1 MDKNLDNYQQRIAEL
16 EATNLLLRDQLDEA
30 QRTNQQITQE
40 VKQVRE
46 RLRQVQPS
54 EQTLYMVL
62 DNMPEAAF
70 WKDRDCVYLG
80 CNKQFSKAA
89 GLASPEEIIGKTD
102 FDLPWKLEETEWF
115 RELDR
120 RVMESDT
127 PELGI
132 VELQSQADGKQ
143 HWLETNKIPLHNSQ
157 GTVVGVLGT
166 FIEITARVEAE
177 NQLKQLNEDLEQRVE
192 QRTQELQT
200 SQSRLQ
206 RLTDNLPGLIFQF
219 QLEANGTRSFPYV
232 SEGCRDIYEL
242 EPHNFLQCFDLVHAC
257 DRDALEQALQ
267 VSALT
272 LSGFQHEHRIIT
284 PTGQLK
290 WVQTI
295 ARPEQKTDD
304 LIVWDGLIIEVSDR
318 KQAEKEQQRLLSILE
333 ATPDIVGICDAQGNH
348 LYLNRAGQTLLEIAP
363 QELQQVSIQSCHPP
377 EIFKEIE
384 SVAIPT
390 AIQTG
395 MWHGETSLRSQSG
408 RKFPVSQVI
417 LAHRDEDGNLEFLSS
432 VMRDISA
439 LKAAQRAFRES
450 ETKYQQI
457 LDAITDMV
465 LVKGEKSHIVWA
477 NQAFRDYYGM
487 GNDKLQGLIDADFNH
502 PDYTQQY
509 VRDDAYV
516 YESGQSLE
524 VEEPVTRHDGVVRQ
538 FNTIKSAI
546 RNENGQIKWTV
557 GVSRDITGRK
567 RAEERLRR
575 KEAQYRQVF
584 ETVTDGLSI
593 LNLETGEVIE
603 ANPAYYQMH
612 GYSYK
617 ERISLFPKHYIH
629 QNSQQTYQKFITA
642 IQSGKT
648 FSGQATNIHRDG
660 SFIDIEV
667 KGVPFIY
674 KEKPHALCVL
684 RDIRQRLQLEAE
696 RKRQEQAFR
705 SIVVGTANQTG
716 APFFRACVK
725 QLASVLN
732 VSYALIAEVVD
743 KEGQKFAQ
751 TLAFWKGSAFGDNFE
766 YDLSGTPCLNI
777 FQTRTICRYASS
789 VQKLFPQDF
798 DLVELNAQ
806 SYVGIPILSPNGQ
819 FLGFIAVLDTLPME
833 QGIELQTSV
842 LEIFAAR
849 AGAEMERI
857 QVEKALMA
865 STEKVRQQAQRE
877 QLLNHIAN
885 QIRTS
890 LDLDSI
896 VETAVREIQQ
906 FLGVDRCHF
915 AWYVPATHHC
925 EAYWNIKSEVQAP
938 GLPSLVGQYRAS
950 SFGAL
955 NDKLLQQEILQI
967 DDVSTIEDAEV
978 KGVLNALGN
987 RSMLVLPVRADSEN
1001 FGLISCI
1008 QSQAVRP
1015 WLAGELELLKAVV
1028 AQLEIALNQADL
1040 LAQSQARAQE
1050 LEILLNQLRRAQSQL
1065 VQSEKMSSLGQ
1076 MVAGVAHEINNPVSF
1091 IYGNLTHAKTYTEDL
1106 VRLIE
1111 LYQHHNA
1118 QGIPE
1123 IQTLIEEIELDFLK
1137 QDLPKLF
1144 QSMEVGTERI
1154 REIIKSLR
1162 LFSRLDEADI
1172 KQVNLHDGIDST
1184 LTILQ
1189 TRLRAQHW
1197 RPEIKVIKTYDQLPQ
1212 IECYAGQLNQVF
1224 MNLLSNAVDAIE
1236 ERDQGRTWQQ
1246 MEQEPSQIEICTQF
1260 LGHLKQPAVAI
1271 AISDNGAGVSE
1282 NAIDQ
1287 VFNPFF
1293 TTKPVGKGTGLGLSI
1308 SYQIITETHGGTITY
1323 NSPPGQGTTF
1333 TITLPIQ

>member
-1 MDKNLDNYQQRIAEL
+1 MDKNLEHYQQRIAEL
-16 EATNLLLRDQLDEA
+16 EAANQTLQAQLDQAAKVNRQAKEL
-30 QRTNQQITQE
+30 QRLQT
-40 VKQVRE
+40 
-46 RLRQVQPS
+46 QPS
-54 EQTLYMVL
+54 AEMLYVVL

-70 WKDRDCVYLG
+70 WKDRNSKYLG

-89 GLASPEEIIGKTD
+89 GLTSPEEIIGKSD
-102 FDLPWKLEETEWF
+102 FDLPWTLEETKWF
-115 RELDR
+115 RDWDR

-143 HWLETNKIPLHNSQ
+143 YWLETNKIPLHDSQ
-157 GTVVGVLGT
+157 GTVIGVLGT
-166 FIEITARVEAE
+166 FMEITARVDAE

-206 RLTDNLPGLIFQF
+206 RLADNLPGLIFQF
-219 QLEANGTRSFPYV
+219 RLDADGTRSFPYV
-232 SEGCRDIYEL
+232 SEGCRDIYGL
-242 EPHNFLQCFDLVHAC
+242 EPNNFSQCFDLVHKC
-257 DRDALEQALQ
+257 DRDALEQAFQ

-272 LSGFQHEHRIIT
+272 LSGIQHDHRIIT
-284 PTGQLK
+284 PDGQLK

-295 ARPEQKTDD
+295 AKPEQKTDD
-304 LIVWDGLIIEVSDR
+304 AILWDGLIIEISDR
-318 KQAEKEQQRLLSILE
+318 KQAEKEQRRLLSILE
-333 ATPDIVGICDAQGNH
+333 ATPDIVGICDAQGKH
-348 LYLNRAGQTLLEIAP
+348 LYLNQAGHTLLEIAP
-363 QELQQVSIQSCHPP
+363 KDLHQVNIQACHPP
-377 EIFKEIE
+377 ETLKKIE
-384 SVAIPT
+384 SQAIPT

-395 MWHGETSLRSQSG
+395 MWQGESCLRSQSG
-408 RKFPVSQVI
+408 QDFPVSQVI

-432 VMRDISA
+432 IMRDISA
-439 LKAAQRAFRES
+439 LKAAQHAFRES

-465 LVKGEKSHIVWA
+465 LVKREKSHIIWA
-477 NQAFRDYYGM
+477 NQAFRDFYGI
-487 GNDKLQGLIDADFNH
+487 GDADFTP

-509 VRDDAYV
+509 VRDDARV
-516 YESGQSLE
+516 FESGQSLE
-524 VEEPVTRHDGVVRQ
+524 IEEPATRHDGVVREL
-538 FNTIKSAI
+538 NTIKSAI
-546 RNENGQIKWTV
+546 RNENGEIQWTV
-557 GVSRDITGRK
+557 GVSRDITRRK
-567 RAEERLRR
+567 QAEEQLRQQ
-575 KEAQYRQVF
+575 EAQYRQVF

-603 ANPAYYQMH
+603 ANPAYYRMH

-617 ERISLFPKHYIH
+617 EQISLFPKHYIH
-629 QNSQQTYQKFITA
+629 KNSQQTFQKFITA
-642 IQSGKT
+642 IQAGKT
-648 FSGQATNIHRDG
+648 FSGQAVNLHRDG

-674 KEKPHALCVL
+674 NDKPHALCVL

-705 SIVVGTANQTG
+705 SIVAGTANQTG
-716 APFFRACVK
+716 TPFFRACVK

-732 VSYALIAEVVD
+732 VSYALIAEVVER
-743 KEGQKFAQ
+743 EGQKFAK
-751 TLAFWKGSAFGDNFE
+751 TLAFWQQTAFGENFE
-766 YDLSGTPCLNI
+766 YNLSGTPCLTI
-777 FQTRTICRYASS
+777 FQTRTIRRYASS
-789 VQKLFPQDF
+789 VQELFPRDF

-806 SYVGIPILSPNGQ
+806 SYVGIPILSPSGQ
-819 FLGFIAVLDTLPME
+819 FLGFIAVLNTLPMK
-833 QGIELQTSV
+833 QGAELQTSV

-857 QVEKALMA
+857 QVEKELMA
-865 STEKVRQQAQRE
+865 SNERVQQQAQRE

-906 FLGVDRCHF
+906 FLGVDRCHL
-915 AWYVPATHHC
+915 AWYVPAKNGC
-925 EAYWNIKSEVQAP
+925 EACWNITSEVRAP
-938 GLPSLVGQYRAS
+938 GLPSLIGQHSAS
-950 SFGAL
+950 SFGAFS
-955 NDKLLQQEILQI
+955 DRLLQQEILQL
-967 DDVSTIEDAEV
+967 DDVSTVEDADV
-978 KGVLNALGN
+978 RDVLHALGN
-987 RSMLVLPVRADSEN
+987 KSMLVLPVHADSEK

-1008 QSQAVRP
+1008 HSQSVRP
-1015 WLAGELELLKAVV
+1015 WLANELKLLKAVV
-1028 AQLEIALNQADL
+1028 AQLEIALNQAEL
-1040 LAQSQARAQE
+1040 LAQSQARAKE

-1091 IYGNLTHAKTYTEDL
+1091 IYGNLTHAKDYTEDL

-1111 LYQHHNA
+1111 LYQYHCTQSH
-1118 QGIPE
+1118 PD
-1123 IQTLIEEIELDFLK
+1123 IQSVIEEIELDFLK

-1184 LTILQ
+1184 LTILK

-1197 RPEIKVIKTYDQLPQ
+1197 RPEIKVVKTYDHLPQ

-1224 MNLLSNAVDAIE
+1224 MNLLSNAVDATE
-1236 ERDQGRTWQQ
+1236 EKDHNRTWQQ
-1246 MEQEPSQIEICTQF
+1246 MEQEPSTIHIRTQF

-1271 AISDNGAGVSE
+1271 AISDNGPGVSQQ
-1282 NAIDQ
+1282 ASDYL
-1287 VFNPFF
+1287 FNPFF

-1323 NSPPGQGTTF
+1323 DTIPGQGTTF
-1333 TITLPIQ
+1333 TITLPIQQ